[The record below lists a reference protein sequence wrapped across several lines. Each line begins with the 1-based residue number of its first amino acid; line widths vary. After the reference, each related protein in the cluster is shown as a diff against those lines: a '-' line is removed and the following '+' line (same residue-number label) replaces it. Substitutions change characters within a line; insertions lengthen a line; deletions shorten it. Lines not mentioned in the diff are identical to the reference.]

1 MIKIKKAFS
10 TLIVLGLL
18 PSSSLFTSCQKECA
32 SEHYGYFVL
41 NNNTT
46 RTIYAESGDGLF
58 YWGPF
63 NSNSIGDIISLTWV
77 FGDAGF
83 NSDQDIAVTVYV
95 YDTAAS

>member
-1 MIKIKKAFS
+1 MLQSIMAID
-10 TLIVLGLL
+10 
-18 PSSSLFTSCQKECA
+18 
-32 SEHYGYFVL
+32 L

-83 NSDQDIAVTVYV
+83 NSDQDIDVALYV
-95 YDTAAS
+95 YDTEGTYPITLTAANGSAHSVSV